1 VRNHGKLISQIKPN
15 LKMKTTAL
23 LFAILLLSV
32 AAPVFGQTW
41 GQTSAPTN
49 AWTAVASSAD
59 GTGVVAAGSHFI
71 YTSTDYGSTWTSN
84 NAPNFDW
91 TSVASSAD
99 GAKLVAAGGGAVY
112 TNSGTTWAL
121 AFAAPKDGSSTE
133 QNITSVASSADG
145 VTLMAASS
153 FGDPLYS
160 PKPLLYVSTNSG
172 ASWINATNS
181 PPGQPWVSVVSS
193 ADGSKLAAA
202 TTISTLG
209 GSSIFTSTN
218 AGTTWASNTV
228 PLIFSLADSAGGNE
242 LFATGLFGLLISTN
256 AGSNWTAVLP
266 APAVNMT
273 NRIAC
278 STNGLVL
285 FGLGRTNIYSSFN
298 GGTTWATNTAPLTNW
313 SAIAVSADGL
323 RAAAA
328 VSGGGIY
335 VLQSPSAPVLSIAL
349 SSGAVV
355 LSWSAPAFSL
365 QSATHLTDTF
375 SNVSGATSPYTNA
388 ITSPQTYFRLKG
400 N

>member
-1 VRNHGKLISQIKPN
+1 
-15 LKMKTTAL
+15 MKTPAL
-23 LFAILLLSV
+23 LFAILFLSL

-41 GQTSAPTN
+41 VQTSVPTN
-49 AWTAVASSAD
+49 AWTAVASLVD

-84 NAPNFDW
+84 NAPNINW

-121 AFAAPKDGSSTE
+121 AFAAPKDGPSYE

-145 VTLMAASS
+145 VTLIAASS
-153 FGDPLYS
+153 FGDPFYS

-209 GSSIFTSTN
+209 GSGIFTSTN
-218 AGTTWASNTV
+218 AGTTWASNILPPV
-228 PLIFSLADSAGGNE
+228 FSLANSADGNK
-242 LFATGLFGLLISTN
+242 LFATGLLGLLISTN
-256 AGSNWTAVLP
+256 AGSDWTPALS
-266 APAVNMT
+266 APAIDLT

-323 RAAAA
+323 RATAA

-335 VLQSPSAPVLSIAL
+335 VLQSSSAPALSIAH

-355 LSWSAPAFSL
+355 LSWNALAYSL
-365 QSATHLTDTF
+365 QSATNLTDTF

-388 ITSPQTYFRLKG
+388 ITSPQIFFRLKG

>member
-1 VRNHGKLISQIKPN
+1 MRNHGKLISQIKRN

-181 PPGQPWVSVVSS
+181 PPGQPWIAVVSS
-193 ADGSKLAAA
+193 ADGSKLAA
-202 TTISTLG
+202 STFTG
-209 GSSIFTSTN
+209 GYFASVNS
-218 AGTTWASNTV
+218 GTTWSSNTV
-228 PLIFSLADSAGGNE
+228 APFFSLASSADGGKLAGASPIGLFYSVNAGVTWAPQAGGPS
-242 LFATGLFGLLISTN
+242 I
-256 AGSNWTAVLP
+256 
-266 APAVNMT
+266 T

-323 RAAAA
+323 RGVA
-328 VSGGGIY
+328 VMGSGGIY
-335 VLQSPSAPVLSIAL
+335 VLQSPSAPVLSIAP

-355 LSWSAPAFSL
+355 LSWNAPAFSL

-388 ITSPQTYFRLKG
+388 ITSPQKYFRLKG

>member
-1 VRNHGKLISQIKPN
+1 
-15 LKMKTTAL
+15 MKTTAL
-23 LFAILLLSV
+23 LFAILFLSV

-41 GQTSAPTN
+41 VQTSAPTN

-59 GTGVVAAGSHFI
+59 GTGVVVAGSHFI

-84 NAPNFDW
+84 NAPNINW

-99 GAKLVAAGGGAVY
+99 GAKRMAAGGGAVY

-121 AFAAPKDGSSTE
+121 AFAAPKDGPSYE
-133 QNITSVASSADG
+133 QNITSIASSADG

-193 ADGSKLAAA
+193 ADGSKLAAT
-202 TTISTLG
+202 TTISTVG
-209 GSSIFTSTN
+209 GSGIFTSTN

-228 PLIFSLADSAGGNE
+228 PPIFSLAGSAGGNE
-242 LFATGLFGLLISTN
+242 LFAADLFGLLISTN
-256 AGSNWTAVLP
+256 AGSNWTAVLT
-266 APAVNMT
+266 APAVNVT

-313 SAIAVSADGL
+313 TAIAVSKDGL

-335 VLQSPSAPVLSIAL
+335 VLQPAAAPVLSIVH

-355 LSWSAPAFSL
+355 LSWSISTFSL
-365 QSATHLTDTF
+365 QAAPTVNGVYTDVT
-375 SNVSGATSPYTNA
+375 GATSPYTNA
-388 ITSPQTYFRLKG
+388 ISSPQTFFRLFKPL
-400 N
+400 

>member
-1 VRNHGKLISQIKPN
+1 
-15 LKMKTTAL
+15 MKTSAC

-49 AWTAVASSAD
+49 AWIAVASSAD
-59 GTGVVAAGSHFI
+59 GTGVVVAGSHFI

-84 NAPNFDW
+84 NAPNINW
-91 TSVASSAD
+91 TSLASSAD

-121 AFAAPKDGSSTE
+121 AFAAPKDGPSYE

-145 VTLMAASS
+145 VTLIAASS

-193 ADGSKLAAA
+193 ADGSKLAA
-202 TTISTLG
+202 STFTG
-209 GSSIFTSTN
+209 GFYVSANSGN
-218 AGTTWASNTV
+218 TWSSNTMA
-228 PLIFSLADSAGGNE
+228 PFFSLAMSADGGKLAGASPIGLFHSVNAGATWAPQAGGPS
-242 LFATGLFGLLISTN
+242 I
-256 AGSNWTAVLP
+256 
-266 APAVNMT
+266 T

-323 RAAAA
+323 RATAA
-328 VSGGGIY
+328 VSGSGIY
-335 VLQSPSAPVLSIAL
+335 VLQSPSAPALSIAH

-355 LSWSAPAFSL
+355 LSWNAPAFFL
-365 QSATHLTDTF
+365 QSATNLTDTF

-388 ITSPQTYFRLKG
+388 IFHDQWHSPSQSPKH
-400 N
+400 